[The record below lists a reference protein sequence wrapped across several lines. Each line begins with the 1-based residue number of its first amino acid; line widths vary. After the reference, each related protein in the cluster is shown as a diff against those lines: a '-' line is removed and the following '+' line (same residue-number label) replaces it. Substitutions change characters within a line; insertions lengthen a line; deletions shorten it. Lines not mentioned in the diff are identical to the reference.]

1 MHLATVALA
10 PGNRTE
16 KSEDLG
22 MPLSPHQPRKPIHTR
37 AIECIGYEREDG
49 LWDIEAHLVD
59 TKTYVHRRHQGDS
72 IRQPGQ
78 PVHNMW
84 IRLTIDLDL
93 LIHEAEAKTE
103 EGPYPACGDI
113 TVNFKQLAGVKI
125 GPGWRREIGLRLGGA
140 KGCTHLVELLGPLAT
155 TAFQAT
161 GRARDA
167 HNADR
172 PVTKAPHQLNS
183 CHIYKDD
190 GPAVLER
197 WPQFYSGLKKR
208 TD

>member
-1 MHLATVALA
+1 
-10 PGNRTE
+10 
-16 KSEDLG
+16 

-37 AIECIGYEREDG
+37 AIECQGYERDDG
-49 LWDIEAHLVD
+49 LWDMEAHLVD
-59 TKTYVHRRHQGDS
+59 TKSYVHTRRTGDS

-93 LIHEAEAKTE
+93 VIHAAEATTD
-103 EGPYPACGDI
+103 EGPYPTCGDI

-125 GPGWRREIGLRLGGA
+125 GPGWRREVGLRLGGT

-161 GRARDA
+161 GRAREA
-167 HNADR
+167 RNAGQ
-172 PVTKAPHQLNS
+172 PVTKIPYQLNS

-190 GPAVLER
+190 SPAVLER
-197 WPQFYSGLKKR
+197 WPQFYTGAKKAP
-208 TD
+208 